1 MELNVSQSRSGR
13 ALFSGSVDIGGSN
26 ITRTGDLTLDVS
38 GDLILD
44 AGGENIKFHD
54 DGTEVG
60 QIDMGSQNLTIRSSV
75 SDKDVIFRVNDGGSE
90 ITAMTIDASEAG
102 EVSITGNLRVGNFNV
117 DSADVITIAK
127 NALSTGSTD
136 ALTYDSAAGQ
146 FALNANH
153 VMALIQ
159 TVDSNTSGLNADKL
173 DGQHGAYY
181 RINVYDSDGTL
192 LN

>member
-1 MELNVSQSRSGR
+1 
-13 ALFSGSVDIGGSN
+13 
-26 ITRTGDLTLDVS
+26 
-38 GDLILD
+38 
-44 AGGENIKFHD
+44 
-54 DGTEVG
+54 
-60 QIDMGSQNLTIRSSV
+60 
-75 SDKDVIFRVNDGGSE
+75 
-90 ITAMTIDASEAG
+90 MTIDMSEGGKVGIGTTSPASKLHVKVG
-102 EVSITGNLRVGNFNV
+102 TNNNFEVEETGGDLRLIAINDARDANVPMEFAASRFDFLTGDIIASGTIRVGNFNV